1 MHTTTA
7 LRRAACG
14 LVACLLLG
22 AAPLQAQPPNP
33 TILNATLAA
42 AVTGDVTAGVFPL
55 PRTESLTLEAV
66 ITVAGGG
73 TTAKAWVQTSFDGGT
88 TWSDIANFAFTTS
101 TARRIY
107 HLTAVAVTT
116 IATPTDGTLADNTA
130 VNGLLGTVV
139 RVKLTTTGTYTGASS
154 FVIRALAK

>member
-1 MHTTTA
+1 MRMPRAT
-7 LRRAACG
+7 RR
-14 LVACLLLG
+14 VAWLLGALLLW
-22 AAPLQAQPPNP
+22 AAPLQAQPPAQ
-33 TILNATLAA
+33 TILNATLAG
-42 AVTGDVTAGVFPL
+42 AVTADVTAGVFAL
-55 PRTESLTLEAV
+55 PRTESLTLDAV

-88 TWSDIANFAFTTS
+88 CWADFAYFEFTTS

-107 HLTAVAVTT
+107 HLTAAAVTS

-130 VNGLLGTVV
+130 VNGLLGSVV